1 MNQAHPGHQS
11 GTRPPVT
18 VQGGEAAR
26 QAPGEVIY
34 IAAQTRS
41 QSVRRASAIP
51 NRADSRNLPETGPA
65 RGLLF
70 REPTSAVSA
79 LRREIRNAPITQL
92 VPFRQELPG
101 FIELQNAAK
110 LV

>member
-1 MNQAHPGHQS
+1 VNRAHAGHKS

-18 VQGGEAAR
+18 AQGGESCPAGTR
-26 QAPGEVIY
+26 EVIY

-41 QSVRRASAIP
+41 QSARRASAIP
-51 NRADSRNLPETGPA
+51 NRADIRNLPETGPA

-79 LRREIRNAPITQL
+79 LRREITNIPIT
-92 VPFRQELPG
+92 
-101 FIELQNAAK
+101 
-110 LV
+110 